1 MKNAAMENVLTFS
14 SPPGWPPRSTGGAR
28 KAAYVLAKSGISS
41 YCGIALIGPEQASL
55 TPQQQHMVNGNASTR
70 TSSTVSWRTGS
81 LDQCFN
87 NRVGCHAR
95 LDLAHLTL
103 GKYPP
108 CLIGLTKADDP
119 LCRNALFHK
128 ASGAMIRRHNVAVYV
143 VHELETE
150 ADCASR
156 LEVTGL
162 YPGQKRVDTHD
173 IVANTSEA
181 MATDVHIVC
190 PSTAACVRA
199 DTVKE
204 AIEAAEKERHD
215 STTRGNDTA
224 ADGSVLSLPSLFI
237 PSGRIGPAA

>member
-108 CLIGLTKADDP
+108 CLIGLTEADDP
-119 LCRNALFHK
+119 LCRNALFH
-128 ASGAMIRRHNVAVYV
+128 
-143 VHELETE
+143 
-150 ADCASR
+150 
-156 LEVTGL
+156 
-162 YPGQKRVDTHD
+162 
-173 IVANTSEA
+173 
-181 MATDVHIVC
+181 
-190 PSTAACVRA
+190 
-199 DTVKE
+199 
-204 AIEAAEKERHD
+204 
-215 STTRGNDTA
+215 TR
-224 ADGSVLSLPSLFI
+224 
-237 PSGRIGPAA
+237 PAAP